1 MGKVL
6 MIFGVIFFAY
16 QYVEAENCQ
25 EGGTE
30 CSTGTCL
37 YVYDGA
43 ELKNS
48 GCMSKLP
55 CLNEPCK
62 RKNQDCLLSLPPEVD
77 TTTGKTT
84 TGKTT
89 TGKTTT
95 RKKIRST
102 PENASSSSKKSGSSS
117 SSPSTTAGPN
127 NNRLEKRDT
136 KCTKCWVNAS
146 ARTNNIKTDKIPEVC
161 ESVTTTT
168 NPTTKG
174 KASMIMQSL
183 TLATFIFY
191 ALF

>member
-1 MGKVL
+1 MG
-6 MIFGVIFFAY
+6 
-16 QYVEAENCQ
+16 
-25 EGGTE
+25 
-30 CSTGTCL
+30 
-37 YVYDGA
+37 
-43 ELKNS
+43 
-48 GCMSKLP
+48 
-55 CLNEPCK
+55 
-62 RKNQDCLLSLPPEVD
+62 
-77 TTTGKTT
+77 TTGKTT

-95 RKKIRST
+95 GKTPKKIRST

-117 SSPSTTAGPN
+117 SSPLTTAGPN

-183 TLATFIFY
+183 TLATFIFMPCSN
-191 ALF
+191 LS

>member
-1 MGKVL
+1 MG
-6 MIFGVIFFAY
+6 AY

-95 RKKIRST
+95 GKTPKKTGST
-102 PENASSSSKKSGSSS
+102 PKNASSSPKKTGSSS

-183 TLATFIFY
+183 TLATFIF
-191 ALF
+191 